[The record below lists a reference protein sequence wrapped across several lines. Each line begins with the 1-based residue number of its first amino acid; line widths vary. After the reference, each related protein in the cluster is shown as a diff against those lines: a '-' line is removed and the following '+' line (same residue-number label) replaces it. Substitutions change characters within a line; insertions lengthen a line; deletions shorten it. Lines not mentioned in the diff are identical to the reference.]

1 MRALL
6 SDQEITLNVNSP
18 VQQAWD
24 NGLEQYSQSRFRD
37 ARSEFETVLE
47 LYPAHRLA
55 QSYINASE
63 QNITEGLDKSESPL
77 MFFAGILIGTGMLGL
92 SIRLMRHHRLHHH
105 AYKAHE
111 AANTQSSMVN

>member
-1 MRALL
+1 MLIARCNKPGTTGSSNILRAVFVMHA
-6 SDQEITLNVNSP
+6 VNLRP
-18 VQQAWD
+18 
-24 NGLEQYSQSRFRD
+24 
-37 ARSEFETVLE
+37 LE

-63 QNITEGLDKSESPL
+63 QNITQGLDKSESPL